1 MITFIYNL
9 SSLLTIPVVTR
20 LIPLSLGY
28 EPRALSATPLMCTD
42 DVLPDTHTYNHIV
55 QRYTTKHIIMRRLDF
70 CAVVQRRL
78 LPLSLAYCSHSR
90 TRHTHFCTRHAHF
103 CARRLHSPSLT
114 TRSTPHHP
122 PITSPTGH
130 RVTTLV
136 WLPWVDFQPSG

>member
-20 LIPLSLGY
+20 LITLSLGY
-28 EPRALSATPLMCTD
+28 EPRALSVTQLTCTD
-42 DVLPDTHTYNHIV
+42 DILPDTCTYNHVV
-55 QRYTTKHIIMRRLDF
+55 QRYTTKHVITRRLDF
-70 CAVVQRRL
+70 CVVVWRRL
-78 LPLSLAYCSHSR
+78 LPLSLAYRSHS
-90 TRHTHFCTRHAHF
+90 CTRHAHF
-103 CARRLHSPSLT
+103 CARHLHSPGST
-114 TRSTPHHP
+114 TRSTPQHP

>member
-28 EPRALSATPLMCTD
+28 EPRALSATQLTCTD
-42 DVLPDTHTYNHIV
+42 NVLPDTRTYNHVV
-55 QRYTTKHIIMRRLDF
+55 QRYAMKHIIMRRLDF
-70 CAVVQRRL
+70 CAVVRCRL
-78 LPLSLAYCSHSR
+78 LPLSLAYRSHP
-90 TRHTHFCTRHAHF
+90 HTRHAHS
-103 CARRLHSPSLT
+103 CARHLHSPGST
-114 TRSTPHHP
+114 TWSTPHYP

-136 WLPWVDFQPSG
+136 WLPWADFQPSG